1 MATHIIDGTVKE
13 IGQEQ
18 SWPSGFAKVLV
29 IISEGGSDRESD
41 QIPIEF
47 CRSKMDD
54 NIALLANCAEGDL
67 VRVRYELRGREWQ
80 GKHFINLQ
88 ATGLE
93 RLASGAD
100 ETAAPHPGTPQQPS
114 LPNVQPPT
122 PQEPAPP
129 APEQP
134 GEYHDSLDDLPF

>member
-1 MATHIIDGTVKE
+1 M
-13 IGQEQ
+13 
-18 SWPSGFAKVLV
+18 LV
-29 IISEGGSDRESD
+29 IIAEGGSDRESD

-54 NIALLANCAEGDL
+54 NIALLANCAEGDT
-67 VRVRYELRGREWQ
+67 VRVRFALRGREWQ
-80 GKHFINLQ
+80 GKHFLNIQ

-100 ETAAPHPGTPQQPS
+100 ETAAPQQAT
-114 LPNVQPPT
+114 LPNVPPPP
-122 PQEPAPP
+122 PQTPAPP
-129 APEQP
+129 APAQP